1 MISPTRERAGADSM
15 SSTDPEVRAVTRDI
29 ARVRRRIAELEAL
42 ARDDTEHGASPG
54 LVHGLV
60 AEWRARLRAMQDR
73 RDVLLRTISD
83 PNRQTP
89 SPSWASTT
97 LSVRRQAAIAAT
109 MLIERY
115 GMQLALRVAARL
127 AANAEHAEVARSWH
141 RVEELLRRK
150 VRRAERGSDM

>member
-1 MISPTRERAGADSM
+1 M

-29 ARVRRRIAELEAL
+29 ARVRRGTAELEAL

-73 RDVLLRTISD
+73 RDALLRTISD

-97 LSVRRQAAIAAT
+97 LSVRRQAAISAT

-115 GMQLALRVAARL
+115 GMQPAART
-127 AANAEHAEVARSWH
+127 ASRG
-141 RVEELLRRK
+141 RREAG
-150 VRRAERGSDM
+150 RERGARRSSKELAPSCSRCGERHLDAA